1 MLFSFKNRLSYEHM
15 IKRRITANQLTAYA
29 IVSAIYT

>member
-1 MLFSFKNRLSYEHM
+1 MLFSSKNRLSYEHM
-15 IKRRITANQLTAYA
+15 IKQRIIANQLTAYA